1 MNTLK
6 YKDYIGTVSYSED
19 DEVFFG
25 KVEGINGLVNFE
37 GNSVHELREAFEGAV
52 DAYLDYCIQEGL
64 PPDKHYTGTLNIR
77 ISPELHR
84 KIACR
89 AKKTG
94 VTINAYIKD
103 TLENKLK
110 TVS

>member
-37 GNSVHELREAFEGAV
+37 GNSVYELRKAFEEAV
-52 DAYLDYCIQEGL
+52 DAYLDYCSQEGL
-64 PPDKHYTGTLNIR
+64 SSDKHYTGTLNIR

-84 KIACR
+84 KIAYR